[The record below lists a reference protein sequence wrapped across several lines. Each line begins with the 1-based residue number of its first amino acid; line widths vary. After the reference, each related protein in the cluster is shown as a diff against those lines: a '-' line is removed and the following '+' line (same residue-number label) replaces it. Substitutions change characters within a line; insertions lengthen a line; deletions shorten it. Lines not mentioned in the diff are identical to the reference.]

1 MTVEEI
7 KAAISQLSPQ
17 EVTEIAAFMARHR
30 PYDKEWL
37 EREAAKLDPA
47 EERAMAEEG
56 MIKATN
62 A

>member
-17 EVTEIAAFMARHR
+17 EVTEIAAFVARHC
-30 PYDKEWL
+30 PYDKERL

-47 EERAMAEEG
+47 EEQAMAEEG
-56 MIKATN
+56 MNRATKA
-62 A
+62 